1 MQRIDL
7 NQAQAR
13 LPQLLENALRGEE
26 IIITRDE
33 QPIAKIVPLMAE
45 AKEAN
50 GDLRLGSA
58 RDVLIIHEDFDA
70 PLAEFAEYR

>member
-13 LPQLLENALRGEE
+13 LPQLLEIALRGEE

-33 QPIAKIVPLMAE
+33 QPIAKIVPLTA
-45 AKEAN
+45 ADN
-50 GDLRLGSA
+50 NDDGDLQLGSA

-70 PLAEFAEYR
+70 PLEEFAEYR